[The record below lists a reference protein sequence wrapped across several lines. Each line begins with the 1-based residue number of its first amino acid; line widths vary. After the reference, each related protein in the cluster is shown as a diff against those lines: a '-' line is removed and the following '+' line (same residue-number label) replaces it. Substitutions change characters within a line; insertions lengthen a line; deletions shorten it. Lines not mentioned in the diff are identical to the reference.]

1 MLKSI
6 FILLILALAQ
16 AGCTIEEGGGLY
28 DPSPLSSESQQRNEQ
43 WRRELLQLEDLKIGD
58 GPVAAWGR
66 KISADIE
73 VRYTDGTLA
82 YRGPAYAYAGMKGGV
97 MIHNNLRKG
106 GALSFPEQLG
116 VILGLNG
123 MAVGGKRRITVPPGL
138 VCFMGRIEDASK
150 GANPHGTCLLVI
162 GDKSNVSVREEQLIV
177 EATLTESCIPVF
189 LFIPVIY
196 HGEFR
201 CRASETPQRDP
212 SAPIWHFYYAEPSR
226 S

>member
-1 MLKSI
+1 MLKR
-6 FILLILALAQ
+6 ILILVLLALAQ
-16 AGCTIEEGGGLY
+16 TGCTIEEGGGMY
-28 DPSPLSSESQQRNEQ
+28 DPFPLSPESRLGQERLK
-43 WRRELLQLEDLKIGD
+43 RELLQLDDLKIGD

-82 YRGPAYAYAGMKGGV
+82 YHGPSYAYAGMSGTV
-97 MIHNNLRKG
+97 MIHNSLRKS
-106 GALSFPEQLG
+106 GALSLQQTG
-116 VILGLNG
+116 IILGLNG
-123 MAVGGKRRITVPPGL
+123 MAVGGKRRITISPGL
-138 VCFMGRIEDASK
+138 ACYGGGVGESTNK

-177 EATLTESCIPVF
+177 DATLTESCIPVF

-212 SAPIWHFYYAEPSR
+212 SAPIWRFYYAEPSR